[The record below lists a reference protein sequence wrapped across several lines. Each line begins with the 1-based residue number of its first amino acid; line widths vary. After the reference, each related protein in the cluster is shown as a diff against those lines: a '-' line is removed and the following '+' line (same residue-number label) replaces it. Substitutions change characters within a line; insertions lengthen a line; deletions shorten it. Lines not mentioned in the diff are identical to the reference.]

1 MKFCIA
7 IVMSKLTLH
16 ENIDACHKY
25 NIAERNQTQKYILYD
40 FIYVKYKIGKA
51 DLCC

>member
-16 ENIDACHKY
+16 ENIDASHKY
-25 NIAERNQTQKYILYD
+25 TIAEKKPDTEVNI
-40 FIYVKYKIGKA
+40 I
-51 DLCC
+51 